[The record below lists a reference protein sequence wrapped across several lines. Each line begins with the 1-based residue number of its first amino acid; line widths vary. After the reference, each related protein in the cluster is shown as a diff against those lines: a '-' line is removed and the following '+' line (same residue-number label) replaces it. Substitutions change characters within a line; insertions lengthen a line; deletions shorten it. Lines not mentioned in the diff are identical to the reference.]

1 MYIFRLQQRK
11 EIKMSKKILI
21 ADDEKNMIWAMKKAL
36 KNENY
41 KIITASNGVEAV
53 EKVKINDPDL
63 VLLDLRMPQKDG
75 MEALREIKEWNT
87 NIPVIM
93 ITAHG
98 TMESAIEAMKSGA
111 LDYISKPFDIEEL
124 KIQIRKAL
132 DIGDMKEQIEFLT
145 KELKDKTG
153 KVIIGNSK
161 KMKEVLEIVNRV
173 AKSNATILVTGESG
187 TGKELIA
194 NAIHYNS
201 DRENKPYVRVNCGA
215 IPESLLESELFG
227 HEKGAFTGAVNR
239 KPGRF
244 ERADGGTIFLDEV
257 GELSTATQVK
267 LLRVLQEKEI
277 ERVGGTEVIKVDVRV
292 IAATNR
298 DLKKM
303 VEEGSFRDDLY
314 YRLNV
319 IPIELPPL
327 RERKEDIPALIEYFI
342 HKYCREMGREKIGI
356 SEDALE
362 RIVQY
367 SWKGNIRELENVV
380 ERLVILSQGNMIYK
394 EDLPKE
400 ILIQND
406 EASEFILPKEGINL
420 EEVEKSLIQQALKKT
435 DYNQTKAAKLLGITR
450 HTLIYRMEKYDIK
463 ENE

>member
-1 MYIFRLQQRK
+1 MR
-11 EIKMSKKILI
+11 KKILI

-41 KIITASNGVEAV
+41 KVITASNGVEAV
-53 EKVKINDPDL
+53 EKVKTDDPDL
-63 VLLDLRMPQKDG
+63 VLLDLRMPRKDG
-75 MEALREIKEWNT
+75 MEALREIKELNV
-87 NIPVIM
+87 NIPIIM

-98 TMESAIEAMKSGA
+98 TMESAVEAMKIGA
-111 LDYISKPFDIEEL
+111 IDYISKPFDIEEL

-132 DIGDMKEQIEFLT
+132 DIGNMKEEIEFL
-145 KELKDKTG
+145 KEELKDKTG
-153 KVIIGNSK
+153 KAIIGDSP
-161 KMKEVLEIVNRV
+161 KMKEVLEIVDRV
-173 AKSNATILVTGESG
+173 AKSTATILITGESG

-201 DRENKPYVRVNCGA
+201 DREKKPYITVNCGA

-227 HEKGAFTGAVNR
+227 HEKGAFTGAVSK

-244 ERADGGTIFLDEV
+244 ERADEGTIFLDEV
-257 GELSTATQVK
+257 GELSPATQVK

-303 VEEGSFRDDLY
+303 TEEGTFREDLY

-327 RERKEDIPALIEYFI
+327 RERKEDILALIDYFI
-342 HKYCREMGREKIGI
+342 HKYCSEMGREKICL

-362 RIVQY
+362 RLVQY

-380 ERLVILSQGNMIYK
+380 ERLIILSKGNVIYK
-394 EDLPKE
+394 EDLPRE
-400 ILIQND
+400 ILSQN
-406 EASEFILPKEGINL
+406 ENTLGFITLPEEGIHL
-420 EEVEKSLIQQALKKT
+420 EEVEKNLIEQALKKT
-435 DYNQTKAAKLLGITR
+435 QDNQTKAAQLLGITR
-450 HTLIYRMEKYDIK
+450 HTLIYRMEKYNMK
-463 ENE
+463 